1 MGCHCNE
8 HCCCDAHSHE
18 HEEFHE
24 NKNIMLI
31 RLIAGVLLFA
41 AGIFTEIKL
50 IFLVAYIVLGYD
62 VLIQAFR
69 DIRNIFNENF
79 LMSIASIGAF
89 VIGEYHEA
97 VAVMLFYQIGESLSD
112 YAVGKSKKSISSL
125 MDLRADTARVLRNG
139 EFTAVPCEDV
149 KIGETILVT
158 TGEKVPLDGTIISG
172 SAYFDTS
179 ALTGEAKP
187 LLISENENVM
197 SGIINT
203 NSAVRIRVDKIFSE
217 STVSKILELVQD
229 GNKAKSEKFI
239 SKFARVYTPI
249 VVLAAILIAIIPTL
263 ITGDFHHWIY
273 TAMLFLVVSCPC
285 ALVVSVPLT
294 FFAGIGCA
302 SKNGILVKG
311 GYVLENLAKTKN
323 MAFDKTGTLTEG
335 KFKVQELRANGIKAE
350 VLEYAAYAEFY
361 SPHPIAKAIVEA
373 YGKSIDTT
381 RISEY
386 KEIAGNGVSALIDG
400 RLVLVGSQKFLS
412 ENNIDC
418 KGSPAFS
425 VLVSIDGS
433 FCGGIVVEDRLKTN
447 AKEALGKLRD
457 MGIDISILTGD
468 NKSNAKSVSE
478 TLQVSDVYA
487 GLLPQ
492 DKVSTLRNLQARG
505 ISAFVGD
512 GINDAP
518 VLSCADAGIS
528 MGGLGSDA
536 AIEASDVVIMAD
548 EIAKIPLAVS
558 IARKTLTIV
567 KQNIWIALGIK
578 LLIMLLG
585 VIGIATMWLAVFADV
600 GVCLLAV
607 VNALRALRID
617 NSN

>member
-1 MGCHCNE
+1 
-8 HCCCDAHSHE
+8 
-18 HEEFHE
+18 
-24 NKNIMLI
+24 MLI